1 MNKATLIMDQ
11 YISSHWTVTL
21 LHHIFYS
28 GMEYNAQLLL
38 GHAFRASGCID
49 KACEH
54 YQIAE
59 SLSQEQN
66 DDQKILA
73 FIFQHICIYA
83 KGQNTEALSK
93 LRPLVGNPSLSKFTE
108 GILKQA
114 LGNICRSTASWHS
127 AITFLEE
134 SIKLAHDMGDLARAA
149 ERSAELGRVYRSSGQ
164 YQRALELQKQFYD
177 FALSRGDLS
186 SLAAAC
192 GYLGFTTYSLT
203 QPDFDKAVVYLATR
217 LSLSEELEDRQGFR
231 WCLNNIGKCYLD
243 LKHPSIALQLFT
255 QSAEIAKE
263 LNDLLGE
270 GTAYGNMGTACRALN
285 KHEEAVIYHTY
296 YAENALK
303 RLDTGGV
310 AIMQNELALDHLLL
324 GDLNRARTYA
334 LLALQTGFEIRA
346 RLAKEDDVLKIS
358 NFEKN
363 QAKTYAMLQHILAK
377 QGLKEACLLISEMG
391 RARALADLVERR
403 SKVQSD
409 FLAKISCIVEKD
421 GSLSHEAVQ
430 EAMVEIGKLVSKLKS
445 NLVVYSL
452 VESPASQIKETYLYT
467 WLIKTQSVHDQV
479 EVHFRSVLLSEDEV
493 AESAFTFNEG
503 YFNSLMR
510 EVGVKESSLTPFD
523 IAKLS
528 SEVDKEVCPGVDG
541 ATRDIVIQSQEEQ
554 NDAQEDKL
562 SQLHAVL
569 ISPIE
574 SLITK
579 ENEADTPRIIFIP
592 QSYLFNIPFPA
603 LKGPKFYAIE
613 QFVISMSPSIYL
625 LHLASQKSMASCHP
639 TDVKALTVGNPKMPL
654 EAIHQ
659 LPGAENEASSI
670 NSIINGKLLCG
681 LSATKAEVTA
691 HLPHYNIIHL
701 ATHAILGDSL
711 AEHLSNVSDS
721 NTHKDGDY
729 SIKGAVVLAKSD
741 ASCSG
746 ILTSTEIQK
755 MSLKSELVVLSC
767 CRTGCGKVTG
777 DGILGL
783 SRSIISAGADS
794 LIVTLWSIYDESTA
808 KLMKHFYLQYKEHRD
823 APFAL
828 RQAMLQLVKNGYNLA
843 HWGAFCLLG
852 VSPKIITSQV
862 CSNMYIP

>member
-1 MNKATLIMDQ
+1 
-11 YISSHWTVTL
+11 
-21 LHHIFYS
+21 
-28 GMEYNAQLLL
+28 MEYKAQVLL

-73 FIFQHICIYA
+73 LIFQHICIYA

-127 AITFLEE
+127 AISFLEE

-149 ERSAELGRVYRSSGQ
+149 ERTAELGRVYRSSGQ
-164 YQRALELQKQFYD
+164 YQNALDLQKQFYD

-203 QPDFDKAVVYLATR
+203 QPDFDKAVTYLATR

-243 LKHPSIALQLFT
+243 LKHPSIALQLFK

-270 GTAYGNMGTACRALN
+270 GTAYGNMGTASRALN
-285 KHEEAVIYHTY
+285 KHEEAIIYHKH

-310 AIMQNELALDHLLL
+310 AIMQNELALDYLLL
-324 GDLNRARTYA
+324 GDLNKARTYA

-421 GSLSHEAVQ
+421 GSLSHEAVE
-430 EAMVEIGKLVSKLKS
+430 EAMVEIGQLVSKLKS

-452 VESPASQIKETYLYT
+452 VESPTAQIKETYLYT
-467 WLIKTQSVHDQV
+467 WLIKPQNAHQQV
-479 EVHFRSVLLSEDEV
+479 EVHFRSALLSQDEV
-493 AESAFTFNEG
+493 AENAFTFSEG
-503 YFNSLMR
+503 YFNSLLR
-510 EVGVKESSLTPFD
+510 DVGVRESSLTPFD
-523 IAKLS
+523 ITKLP
-528 SEVDKEVCPGVDG
+528 SEVDEVCPGVDG
-541 ATRDIVIQSQEEQ
+541 ATRDIVILSQEKPK
-554 NDAQEDKL
+554 DPQEDKL
-562 SQLHAVL
+562 SLLYALL

-574 SLITK
+574 SLIAK
-579 ENEADTPRIIFIP
+579 GEADIPRIIFIP
-592 QSYLFNIPFPA
+592 QGHLFNIPFPA
-603 LKGPKFYAIE
+603 LKGPEHYAIE
-613 QFVISMSPSIYL
+613 QFVVSISPSMYL
-625 LHLASQKSMASCHP
+625 LHLASQKSMASHHP
-639 TDVKALTVGNPKMPL
+639 KDVKALTVGNPQMPL

-670 NSIINGKLLCG
+670 NSIISGKLLCG
-681 LSATKAEVTA
+681 LSATKAEVMA
-691 HLPHYNIIHL
+691 QLPHYNIIHL

-711 AEHLSNVSDS
+711 AEHLSNVSES

-746 ILTSTEIQK
+746 ILTSTEIQE
-755 MSLKSELVVLSC
+755 MSLNSELVVLSC

-808 KLMKHFYLQYKEHRD
+808 NLMKHFYLQYKEYRD

-828 RQAMLQLVKNGYNLA
+828 RKAMLQLVKKGYSPA
-843 HWGAFCLLG
+843 HWGAFCMLG
-852 VSPKIITSQV
+852 VSPKITTD
-862 CSNMYIP
+862 